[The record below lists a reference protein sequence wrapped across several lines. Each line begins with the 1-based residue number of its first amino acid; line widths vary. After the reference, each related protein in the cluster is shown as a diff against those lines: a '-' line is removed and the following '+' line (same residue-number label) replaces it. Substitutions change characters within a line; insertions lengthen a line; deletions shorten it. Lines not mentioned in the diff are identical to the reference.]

1 MSNKTINNITEAE
14 IEANGKVM
22 GDICCDNCDYATGYM
37 DFKSTV
43 FKVSMQG
50 GYFMYD
56 GEGGDENR
64 CPMCK
69 NDSLVITD

>member
-1 MSNKTINNITEAE
+1 LSNQLLNNITEAE
-14 IEANGKVM
+14 IEEQGKAMV
-22 GDICCDNCDYATGYM
+22 DIYCEDCDYTTGYM
-37 DFKSTV
+37 DYKSAV
-43 FKVSMQG
+43 FKINMQG